1 MGQAVHF
8 MVAGK
13 DEGGGG
19 RERGRR
25 EDSVFFLKLLQFV
38 FRLMR
43 LLPQPPKY
51 RNYRCISADMVNN
64 QFLIHL

>member
-38 FRLMR
+38 FRLMH

-51 RNYRCISADMVNN
+51 
-64 QFLIHL
+64 

>member
-51 RNYRCISADMVNN
+51 
-64 QFLIHL
+64 